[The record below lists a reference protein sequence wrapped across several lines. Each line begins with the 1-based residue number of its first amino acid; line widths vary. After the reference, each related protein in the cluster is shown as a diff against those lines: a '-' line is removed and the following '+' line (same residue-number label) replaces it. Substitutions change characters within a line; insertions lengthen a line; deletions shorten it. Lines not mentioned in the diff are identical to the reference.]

1 MNETEN
7 TKEIKDST
15 NSNNSSGFDVPA
27 FGDFGCYGM
36 AEQRHPLELK
46 LIGNYL
52 FSLYESFNT
61 DERIKVSHFVCVENN
76 VNIQFVTPKV
86 IQRNELGMPD
96 LIEDRFYAFASFDN
110 KQCHISIN
118 TFRIA
123 EQDNEIHYGIIK
135 IDFINEEDTFA
146 YELFR
151 HLKKQSYA
159 KSIFR
164 NNTIRYYV
172 PESIEIKKIA
182 DSGESLKDIFLPE
195 IYREE
200 LDRFIQSILN
210 YEKLKTGLRF
220 LLCGEPGTGKTK
232 SIRAVI
238 NAVKGKCTIFLTE
251 SLNDPRV
258 RVSSLFRVANYFEP
272 CLILL
277 DDLDLLL
284 GAREERSD
292 TNRLGEF
299 LQLLDGI
306 ENNKIFVLATTNS
319 KLLVDQ
325 AASRPGRFDLIL
337 DYARMEKSN
346 YEALVKQYAAGD
358 IQDIFDEEL
367 IRLLHLKRLT
377 GAFIVNLVKQVNIKH
392 QLDADADL
400 RGYAKRLIDFS
411 YGGFYSQPKS
421 GNGDFGFKKREL
433 QME

>member
-7 TKEIKDST
+7 TKESKDST
-15 NSNNSSGFDVPA
+15 ISNQNSNFDVPA
-27 FGDFGCYGM
+27 VGDFGCY
-36 AEQRHPLELK
+36 EIVKQRHPLELK

-52 FSLYESFNT
+52 FSLYESSSS
-61 DERIKVSHFVCVENN
+61 DERIKVQHFVCLENN
-76 VNIQFVTPKV
+76 VNCQLSTPKV

-96 LIEDRFYAFASFDN
+96 LIEDRFYAFAAFDN

-123 EQDNEIHYGIIK
+123 DQDNEIHYGVIK
-135 IDFINEEDTFA
+135 MTFINEEDTFA
-146 YELFR
+146 LELFR
-151 HLKKQSYA
+151 QLRKQSYE

-200 LDRFIQSILN
+200 LERFIQSILN
-210 YEKLKTGLRF
+210 YDRLNTGLRF

-238 NAVKGKCTIFLTE
+238 NAVRGKCTIFLTE

-272 CLILL
+272 CLVLL

-284 GAREERSD
+284 GSRETHND

-306 ENNKIFVLATTNS
+306 ENNKIFILATTNS
-319 KLLVDQ
+319 KQLVDQ

-346 YEALVKQYAAGD
+346 YEALVRQYAAKD
-358 IQDIFDEEL
+358 ILDIFDEEL

-377 GAFIVNLVKQVNIKH
+377 GAFIVNLVKQVNVKH
-392 QLDADADL
+392 QLDTHADL
-400 RGYAKRLIDFS
+400 RGYAKRLIDLS
-411 YGGFYSQPKS
+411 YGGFYSQPKN

-433 QME
+433 QIE